1 MNKIQWVD
9 FSPRW
14 LTQLSS
20 WHKDFPDLWE
30 KVSELSPSPVVPDSQ
45 PRVRRLFA
53 NHKPALMQKNT
64 SYWAAECLHCT
75 RAIEFHLF
83 NYLFIFYKFI
93 IYLKRQSDTEKE
105 ALRERQKERERPTD
119 SLPPEWP
126 QWPGLI
132 RAEAWTRNSISHFLM
147 LFLSI
152 HFNLKWQF

>member
-105 ALRERQKERERPTD
+105 ALRERQKERETHWFTTPWMAAMTRTD
-119 SLPPEWP
+119 PCWSLNQE
-126 QWPGLI
+126 LHF
-132 RAEAWTRNSISHFLM
+132 SFSHA
-147 LFLSI
+147 I
-152 HFNLKWQF
+152 LKHSF

>member
-30 KVSELSPSPVVPDSQ
+30 VSELSPSPVVPDSQ

-93 IYLKRQSDTEKE
+93 IYLKGKVTQRRRHWERDRR
-105 ALRERQKERERPTD
+105 RERDPLIHYPLNGRNDQDWSVLK
-119 SLPPEWP
+119 PE
-126 QWPGLI
+126 PGTPFLI
-132 RAEAWTRNSISHFLM
+132 FSCYS
-147 LFLSI
+147 
-152 HFNLKWQF
+152 